1 MGEKMEA
8 KRADEKVEE
17 EETSLKSA
25 DIQKLERNVED
36 K

>member
-1 MGEKMEA
+1 MAEKMEA
-8 KRADEKVEE
+8 KKAGEKAEE